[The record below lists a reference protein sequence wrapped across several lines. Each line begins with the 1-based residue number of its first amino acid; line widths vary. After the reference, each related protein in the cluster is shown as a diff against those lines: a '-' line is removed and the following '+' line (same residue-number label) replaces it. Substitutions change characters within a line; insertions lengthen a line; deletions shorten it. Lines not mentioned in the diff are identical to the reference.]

1 MAQAW
6 AGNGSE
12 VFSRIP
18 KGALGLARRFLRVAT
33 ISGLAPSISG
43 SRSQNTISESV
54 MQLSSGRRINR
65 AADDA
70 AALGISQQITAQAT
84 AAAMTVRGLNDSI
97 SKFQE
102 IDGHLGVMSEVL
114 LRMKELATQASNESL
129 SSGQIKAIYDEF
141 SQLLGFYNSVDAQT
155 ALNPS
160 FDASEGF
167 GIGEGQT
174 LGAAPVGSAGLP
186 AWQPAVVAGGL
197 NWQNASTV
205 LPEDEEHIPSSG
217 TVPWANYSSQLV
229 LGSKFLEGNGS
240 VSASIAGAPGVTEAY
255 FQVSLTAQQEF
266 GFYFNAGSTS
276 YGGALAISVVDSNG
290 QTVSGTNSGGIHFV
304 TPATSGTYYVKVTD
318 SVGLAQVNLGAYKF
332 YPPIPD
338 SVGDANF
345 DAVLMGD
352 YRYWRDVDTGLSFN
366 GPVIKGG
373 VTGLSANSSKR
384 TITYSLLSS
393 APAAGTLGG
402 SPTDLNGWQAM
413 DATQA
418 AGVRAAFAYYE
429 KILDVD
435 FVEVASNTGNLNFAM
450 NTQASSAGYA
460 YSPQSLYGKT
470 YVYLAKNQATNNNF
484 AEGSYGWL
492 TMIHEIGHAMGLK
505 HPGDYNAGGGG
516 GEAPFLPAA
525 TDSKRYSAM
534 SYNQPAD
541 IPAGV
546 HARTMML
553 YDIGALQYLYG
564 TGSNTNQTFAFGDS
578 DTNTLQTLWA
588 SGDSNTLDFSSTTS
602 ATGLTINLNDG
613 EFSSLGALS
622 NNLALAYGARIDALR
637 LGSGAATV
645 TGNEYGNDIYVEDGL
660 VNFTGGSGNDRFIFN
675 GGNQSD
681 LSISGGSVSG
691 FYTFNSYDVTEDI
704 VQTGAALAAS
714 TAGVDGVNSTL
725 ALASGQTIRS
735 HQIVNGVVSFDTSE
749 TFSSAAALNSL
760 ADVAVAVQYL
770 QANNLG
776 DNTEVRLSATIDGIS
791 NTFVFVQG
799 QSASNS
805 TDFMVRLIAGPAIES
820 ESGGGS
826 SSSGEGASTG
836 LATTTGRVVDPRI
849 NRLASIR
856 TDRNVVKTTLN
867 IVFSAL
873 RTGIQTS
880 DRLGAPVDLGSFAAG
895 KASLSTL
902 VSALEANIDSVL
914 TQRSLMG
921 AYQNALQSEIGA
933 LTTISTNLKAS
944 VSRIVDTDYASATAQ
959 LTKGQIMQQA
969 FVSVQGVHADMSR
982 KMIET
987 LLAA

>member
-1 MAQAW
+1 
-6 AGNGSE
+6 
-12 VFSRIP
+12 
-18 KGALGLARRFLRVAT
+18 
-33 ISGLAPSISG
+33 
-43 SRSQNTISESV
+43 
-54 MQLSSGRRINR
+54 MQLSSGRRVNR

-97 SKFQE
+97 SKYQE
-102 IDGHLGVMSEVL
+102 IDGHLGVMSDVL
-114 LRMKELATQASNESL
+114 LRMKELATQAANQSL
-129 SSGQIKAIYDEF
+129 SSSQIKAIYDEF
-141 SQLLGFYNSVDAQT
+141 SQLLGYYNSIDAQT

-174 LGAAPVGSAGLP
+174 IGMVPAGSTGLP
-186 AWQPAVVAGGL
+186 AWQPTVVAGGL

-217 TVPWANYSSQLV
+217 TVPWANYSSQLI

-240 VSASIAGAPGVTEAY
+240 VSAAVAGAPGVTEAY
-255 FQVSLTAQQEF
+255 FEVSLTAHQEF
-266 GFYFNAGSTS
+266 GFFLNAGSTS

-290 QTVSGTNSGGIHFV
+290 QTVSGTTSGGIHFV
-304 TPATSGTYYVKVTD
+304 TPTTSGTYYVKVTD
-318 SVGLAQVNLGAYKF
+318 TVGVAQVNLGAYKF

-338 SVGDANF
+338 SVGDTNF

-352 YRYWRDVDTGLSFN
+352 YRYWRDVDQGLSFN
-366 GPVIKGG
+366 GPVIKSG
-373 VTGLSANSSKR
+373 VTALSSNSSKA
-384 TITYSLLSS
+384 TITYSLLSA
-393 APAAGTLGG
+393 APAAGALGG
-402 SPTDLNGWQAM
+402 SADDLNGWQVM

-418 AGVRAAFAYYE
+418 AGVRAAFDYYS
-429 KILDVD
+429 KILDVN
-435 FVEVASNTGNLNFAM
+435 FVEVASDTGNINFAM
-450 NTQASSAGYA
+450 NTQVASAGYA

-470 YVYLAKNQATNNNF
+470 YVYLAKNQATNNDF
-484 AEGSYGWL
+484 TPGSYGWL

-516 GEAPFLPAA
+516 GEAPFLPVA

-564 TGSNTNQTFAFGDS
+564 TGSNTNQTFTFGDA
-578 DTNTLQTLWA
+578 DTSTLQTLWA
-588 SGDSNTLDFSSTTS
+588 NGDSNTLDFSSTTS

-622 NNLALAYGARIDALR
+622 NNLALAYGARIDTLR
-637 LGSGAATV
+637 LGGGAATV
-645 TGNEYGNDIYVEDGL
+645 TGNEHGNDIYVEDGL
-660 VNFTGGSGNDRFIFN
+660 VSFTGGSGNDRFIFN
-675 GGNQSD
+675 GGNQYD
-681 LSISGGSVSG
+681 LSISGGSISG
-691 FYTFNSYDVTEDI
+691 YYTFNSYDVTEDI
-704 VQTGAALAAS
+704 IQTGATLAAT
-714 TAGVDGVNSTL
+714 TASVDGANSTL

-735 HQIVNGVVSFDTSE
+735 HQIVNGIVSFDTSE
-749 TFSSAAALNSL
+749 AFSDAAELMSL

-770 QANNLG
+770 QANNIG
-776 DNTEVRLSATIDGIS
+776 DNTEVRFSATIDGFS

-805 TDFMVRLIAGPAIES
+805 TDFMVRLVAGEATDSGS
-820 ESGGGS
+820 ESGGPS
-826 SSSGEGASTG
+826 VEEGSTG
-836 LATTTGRVVDPRI
+836 LSTSTGRVVDPRV
-849 NRLASIR
+849 NRLAAIR

-867 IVFSAL
+867 IVFSSL
-873 RTGIQTS
+873 RSGIQAP
-880 DRLGAPVDLGSFAAG
+880 DRLGSPVDTGSFAVGA
-895 KASLSTL
+895 ASLSSL

-933 LTTISTNLKAS
+933 LTTISTNLKSS
-944 VSRIVDTDYASATAQ
+944 VSRIVDTDYASATAT